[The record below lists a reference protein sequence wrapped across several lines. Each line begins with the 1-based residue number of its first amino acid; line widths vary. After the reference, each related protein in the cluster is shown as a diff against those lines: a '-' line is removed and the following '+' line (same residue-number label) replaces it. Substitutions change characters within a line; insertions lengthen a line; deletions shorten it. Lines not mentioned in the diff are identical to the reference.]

1 MYNLQEELVKG
12 ASHIFMYT
20 KEYSP
25 LTHYS
30 FASYRPDDNWRGGYL
45 PRIEIQPII
54 DITRLPEFHYL
65 AYEEAVQVVDQ
76 LYEMGGRVPEFVE
89 MPDFFLPSR
98 NLKYIYEKFPEEL
111 ESDLESISQLSGISE
126 EDIQIY
132 ISKLKEKIKSEEE
145 RDRV

>member
-1 MYNLQEELVKG
+1 MEG
-12 ASHIFMYT
+12 F
-20 KEYSP
+20 
-25 LTHYS
+25 
-30 FASYRPDDNWRGGYL
+30 
-45 PRIEIQPII
+45 
-54 DITRLPEFHYL
+54 
-65 AYEEAVQVVDQ
+65 
-76 LYEMGGRVPEFVE
+76 VPEFVE

-98 NLKYIYEKFPEEL
+98 NLKYIFENFPEEL